1 MGILQAAVA
10 GRVVQLSW
18 GAADG
23 AADYVIEVGSA
34 SGLSDLLVTSVTGTR
49 LTTTGPAGD
58 YYVRF
63 WPRNECGLGRASNEV
78 VVRLR

>member
-1 MGILQAAVA
+1 M
-10 GRVVQLSW
+10 SW
-18 GAADG
+18 GAAQG
-23 AADYVIEVGSA
+23 VADYHIEVGSA
-34 SGLSDLLVTSVTGTR
+34 SGLSDLLVTSTTGTR
-49 LTTTGPAGD
+49 LTTTGPPGN